1 MAISIET
8 VLKQIVKLSESDKG
22 NLVSIQD
29 LMCELDTNITNRDLI
44 FNLLNRL
51 EKQGYI
57 EDISETRGN
66 WGRDKTGDQI
76 SFGKVIRK
84 L

>member
-51 EKQGYI
+51 EKTRIYRRYI
-57 EDISETRGN
+57 
-66 WGRDKTGDQI
+66 
-76 SFGKVIRK
+76 
-84 L
+84 

>member
-29 LMCELDTNITNRDLI
+29 LMCELDYKYYESRFNI
-44 FNLLNRL
+44 
-51 EKQGYI
+51 
-57 EDISETRGN
+57 
-66 WGRDKTGDQI
+66 
-76 SFGKVIRK
+76 
-84 L
+84 